1 MGATKHFLTAVL
13 SLALFFSPKLFGQ
26 ENETAQEEP
35 QRYITMT
42 TVHWNPTPG
51 TDFSDW
57 LDTEKEYF
65 DKVTSKN
72 NYIKAS
78 AVLTH
83 YFTADNSEIK
93 LVTVYDSWDD
103 IEKAEAEN
111 QKLLKAA
118 WPDDAERNAFL
129 QKQRSYYS
137 PRHSDE
143 IYTALPFHKDLT
155 ELSKEPVVVY
165 LRTNDLS
172 FNPEGKVDNFKQYT
186 EKVIKKNPLIKA
198 YYTQR
203 HAWGSNG
210 TEMLEFYVFDHFGD
224 IEKSFEENQKLAAAV
239 WPDEAERTKFMDDMG
254 KLFTGQ
260 HGDYIYHN
268 VPELQK

>member
-1 MGATKHFLTAVL
+1 MRAIKHFLTAVL
-13 SLALFFSPKLFGQ
+13 TFALFMSPKLFGQ
-26 ENETAQEEP
+26 ETEATPEQP
-35 QRYITMT
+35 QRFITMT

-57 LDTEKEYF
+57 LKTEKEYF
-65 DKVTSKN
+65 DKVTKKN
-72 NYIKAS
+72 DYIKGS

-83 YFTADNSEIK
+83 YFTGDNSEIK
-93 LVTVYDSWDD
+93 LVTMYDSWDD

-111 QKLLKAA
+111 QKLLKAG
-118 WPDDAERNAFL
+118 WPDEAERNAFL
-129 QKQRSYYS
+129 QKQRNYYS

-143 IYTALPFHKDLT
+143 IYTALPFYKDMA
-155 ELSKEPVVVY
+155 EFPKEPVIVY
-165 LRTNDLS
+165 LKTNDLS
-172 FNPEGKVDNFKQYT
+172 FSPDGKVENFKEYN

-210 TEMLEFYVFDHFGD
+210 TEMLEVFIFDHFGD
-224 IEKSFEENQKLAAAV
+224 IEKSFEENQKLAEAA
-239 WPDEAERTKFMDDMG
+239 WPDEAQRTEFMDGMG